1 MLPSDPHTSC
11 LTALGEDG
19 IRAFPLLLKW
29 LHWSTQKGQHRG
41 VASQLWA
48 GWRGSKPAPSLR
60 TLRPRALMTLLC
72 VTTSSSQSAMTPFAP
87 ALLLLRLLPLSRAI
101 GLADTLPGERSGA
114 APSPNTSQLS
124 TGRHRGPHLLQ
135 EPWPHG
141 EPDTSLDLGLTGSE
155 EVTAL
160 QSGHQAPLPQTVHRT
175 PPALPTPLRISSAQG
190 DRDRPDSTDL
200 LGSLLSSAHR
210 PRAAFGALGEGYSLQ
225 FASRRDLERMTS
237 QSLATLRHLMFRSPV
252 K

>member
-175 PPALPTPLRISSAQG
+175 PPALPTPLRISSAQVLIHFS
-190 DRDRPDSTDL
+190 RLAP
-200 LGSLLSSAHR
+200 AHLDICAQ
-210 PRAAFGALGEGYSLQ
+210 PPASLQ
-225 FASRRDLERMTS
+225 
-237 QSLATLRHLMFRSPV
+237 
-252 K
+252 